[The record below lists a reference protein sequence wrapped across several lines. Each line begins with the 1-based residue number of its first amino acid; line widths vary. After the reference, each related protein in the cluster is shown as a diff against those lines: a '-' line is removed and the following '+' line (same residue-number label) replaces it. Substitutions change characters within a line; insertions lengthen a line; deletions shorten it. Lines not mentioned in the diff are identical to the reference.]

1 MLTSISF
8 SKLISVQKA
17 IEISSNKLLKTI
29 SMPLLENATGGFTI
43 SANDVLTA
51 LTVSSLERSSS
62 FTLHTNP
69 LLTTAN
75 FPALITL
82 SSGLSISDNDHL
94 KTLSCPALTAIT
106 NGNFDVHTNS
116 LLETATFAVLE
127 KISGTLNFYGHPFLQ
142 DLANVFPSQ
151 MSITRVGEFTPSVH
165 TTEADICNL
174 LKIGA
179 FKVKWQSYLT

>member
-1 MLTSISF
+1 MQNND
-8 SKLISVQKA
+8 KL
-17 IEISSNKLLKTI
+17 N
-29 SMPLLENATGGFTI
+29 
-43 SANDVLTA
+43 
-51 LTVSSLERSSS
+51 
-62 FTLHTNP
+62 
-69 LLTTAN
+69 
-75 FPALITL
+75 TL
-82 SSGLSISDNDHL
+82 SY
-94 KTLSCPALTAIT
+94 PVLTAIT
-106 NGNFDVHTNS
+106 SGNFDVHTNS
-116 LLETATFAVLE
+116 MLETATFTDLE